1 MEEENQRQ
9 YRHALFL
16 LSLILWLGPWSL
28 CGALVIATIV
38 YGPSTAVPLLKQY
51 LRYVATDISEFYQ
64 LWQRMEQNKAK
75 EKTKSANSL
84 QSMASSLRSLWSKIN
99 TGGSNTGVS
108 G

>member
-1 MEEENQRQ
+1 MEVENQQQ

-38 YGPSTAVPLLKQY
+38 YGPSTAIPLFKQY
-51 LRYVATDISEFYQ
+51 LRNITTDINEFYH
-64 LWQRMEQNKAK
+64 LWQRMEERKAQ
-75 EKTKSANSL
+75 ERTKSTNPL